1 MEKGPEIAEEINAI
15 FAELTAELRLAKVAG
30 WDKGRVVF
38 TTSFGME
45 DQILTH
51 MICSQGL
58 DIDIVTLDT
67 GRMFEETYKVWADTE
82 STYKVKIK
90 AFFPLHEDVE
100 AMTKAQGINGFYDS
114 VANRKECC
122 RIRKVVPLGR
132 ALEGGDHW
140 ITGIRAEQ
148 SSSRSDLKYVE
159 YLADKSLIKSNPL
172 LDWSK
177 ADMHEYLKANSEI
190 PVNSLHAKGFPSI
203 GCAPCTRAV
212 MAGEE
217 DRAGRWWWE
226 DDNQECGLH
235 VGEDGRLVRTP
246 KSPKEVI

>member
-1 MEKGPEIAEEINAI
+1 MGGQIADNMDAV
-15 FAELTAELRLAKVAG
+15 FANLSAEMRLAKVAT

-45 DQILTH
+45 DQIITH

-67 GRMFEETYKVWADTE
+67 GRMFEETYKVWAETE
-82 STYKVKIK
+82 STYNIKIK
-90 AFFPLHEDVE
+90 AFFPLRKDVE
-100 AMTKAQGINGFYDS
+100 AMVKEQGINGFYDS
-114 VANRKECC
+114 VAKRKECC

-132 ALEGGDHW
+132 ALEGVDHW
-140 ITGIRAEQ
+140 VTGIRSEQ
-148 SSSRSDLKYVE
+148 SSSRSDLKFVE
-159 YLADKSLIKSNPL
+159 YSLDKSLIKSNPL

-177 ADMHEYLKANSEI
+177 ADMHDYLKENPNI
-190 PVNSLHAKGFPSI
+190 PVNSLHSKGFPSI

-212 MAGEE
+212 TAGEE

-235 VGEDGRLVRTP
+235 VGADGRLVRAP
-246 KSPKEVI
+246 KPQKEVI